1 MTGVPVTGEAPTPRN
16 PTGRRRSNQAQRLQQ
31 EVSRTPESFY
41 AVGRLSSR
49 HSYPPPFNG
58 CLEPGFAGLFF
69 FEQPGFA
76 GLFFG
81 AARLRPGFFLEQPG
95 FARAFFW
102 SSPASPGLFFGFSR
116 LPGVSEAVAEGE
128 EGI

>member
-69 FEQPGFA
+69 FLSSPA
-76 GLFFG
+76 S
-81 AARLRPGFFLEQPG
+81 PGFFLEQPG

-102 SSPASPGLFFGFSR
+102 VFPTTGR
-116 LPGVSEAVAEGE
+116 K
-128 EGI
+128 